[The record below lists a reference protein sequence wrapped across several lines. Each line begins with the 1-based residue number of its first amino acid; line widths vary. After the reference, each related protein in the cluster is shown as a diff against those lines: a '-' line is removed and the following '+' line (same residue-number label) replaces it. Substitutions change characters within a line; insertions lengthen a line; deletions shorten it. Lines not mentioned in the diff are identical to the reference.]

1 MELKKLIEQRNSL
14 YEQLTEIVQKA
25 NTENRALT
33 DSENASYE
41 GIKKQLDSLDAT
53 FSKARELRGL
63 QREKEHEAKDG
74 ELTPEERSFVA
85 SIRNPSIRADTNTSN
100 TNAGAIIPKKVG
112 DKIIELVKNISPIVS
127 MADTYRIKGQ
137 LVIPYEDDT
146 SEISAV
152 YADDFA
158 SIDATAQKLSS
169 ITLTGFTIR
178 ALAKVSR
185 SLLNNS
191 DIDLLN
197 YVINKV
203 AQALAVKLE
212 KEYLVGTANKISGI
226 AGTVTKVKTAA
237 AVAAITSDELIDV
250 QESVPDVYQSN
261 AIWIMNPQTRAAI
274 RKLKD
279 GDGNY
284 LLQRDYTSK
293 WNYMLLGKPVY
304 ASDNMPIPAAGAM
317 TIYYGDMSGLA
328 SKISEE
334 LEVQVLFERYADQHA
349 VGIVGFAEA
358 DAKVANAQKI
368 AVLKMKAAS

>member
-1 MELKKLIEQRNSL
+1 MELKKLIEQRNELFEKLEGIIKTAS
-14 YEQLTEIVQKA
+14 V
-25 NTENRALT
+25 ENRALT
-33 DSENASYE
+33 DEENASYADA
-41 GIKKQLDSLDAT
+41 KKQLESLDAT
-53 FSKARELRGL
+53 MSKARELRRL
-63 QREKEHEAKDG
+63 QREEELITNDS

-185 SLLNNS
+185 SLVNNS

-226 AGTVTKVKTAA
+226 AKTATNIITTAA
-237 AVAAITSDELIDV
+237 AAAITSDELIDV
-250 QESVPDVYQSN
+250 QEAVPDVYQSN
-261 AIWIMNPQTRAAI
+261 AIWIMNPQTRTAI

-317 TIYYGDMSGLA
+317 TVYYGDMSGLA

-334 LEVQVLFERYADQHA
+334 LEVQVLFERFADQHA
-349 VGIVGFAEA
+349 VGVVGFVEA
-358 DAKVANAQKI
+358 DSKIANAKKI

>member
-1 MELKKLIEQRNSL
+1 MELKGLIEQRNELFSIL
-14 YEQLTEIVQKA
+14 EEIIQKA
-25 NTENRALT
+25 SNENRALT
-33 DSENASYE
+33 DSENASYSNV
-41 GIKKQLDSLDAT
+41 KSQLESLDAT
-53 FSKARELRGL
+53 LNKARGLRNL
-63 QREKEHEAKDG
+63 QREEECEVKNG

-85 SIRNPSIRADTNTSN
+85 SIRNPSLRADTNTST
-100 TNAGAIIPKKVG
+100 TNAGVVIPKKVS
-112 DKIIELVKNISPIVS
+112 DRIVEIVKNTSPIVA

-137 LVIPYEDDT
+137 IVIPYEDGT

-152 YADDFA
+152 YADDFT
-158 SIDATAQKLSS
+158 SIDATAQKLASV
-169 ITLTGFTIR
+169 TLTGFTLR

-197 YVINKV
+197 YVVNKV

-212 KEYLVGTANKISGI
+212 KEYLIGTADKISGI
-226 AGTVTKVKTAA
+226 AKTATNIITAA
-237 AVAAITSDELIDV
+237 AATVITGDELIDI
-250 QESVPDVYQSN
+250 QETVPDAYQAN
-261 AIWIMNPQTRAAI
+261 AIWIMHPQTRTAI

-304 ASDNMPIPAAGAM
+304 TSDNMPTPAAGAM

-334 LEVQVLFERYADQHA
+334 LEVQVLFERFADQHA
-349 VGIVGFAEA
+349 IGVVGFAEA
-358 DAKVANAQKI
+358 DAKIVNAQKI
-368 AVLKMKAAS
+368 AVLKMKAS

>member
-1 MELKKLIEQRNSL
+1 MELKGLIEQRNAL
-14 YEQLTEIVQKA
+14 FEKLEGIVQA
-25 NTENRALT
+25 ASTENRALT
-33 DSENASYE
+33 DKENASYADT
-41 GIKKQLDSLDAT
+41 KKQLESLDAT
-53 FSKARELRGL
+53 LCKVRELRGM
-63 QREKEHEAKDG
+63 QREKERNVKDS

-85 SIRNPSIRADTNTSN
+85 SIRNPSLRADTNTS
-100 TNAGAIIPKKVG
+100 TANAGVVIPKKVS
-112 DKIIELVKNISPIVS
+112 DRIVEIVKNISPIVS

-137 LVIPYEDDT
+137 LVIPYEDGT

-158 SIDATAQKLSS
+158 SIDATAQKLASV
-169 ITLTGFTIR
+169 TLTGFTLR

-197 YVINKV
+197 YVVNKV
-203 AQALAVKLE
+203 AIALAVKLE
-212 KEYLVGTANKISGI
+212 KEYLIGTASKISGI
-226 AGTVTKVKTAA
+226 AKTATNIITAA
-237 AVAAITSDELIDV
+237 AAAAITSDELIDV
-250 QESVPDVYQSN
+250 QEAVPDAYQAN
-261 AIWIMNPQTRAAI
+261 AIWIMHPQTRTAI

-304 ASDNMPIPAAGAM
+304 ASDNMPTPAAGAM

-334 LEVQVLFERYADQHA
+334 LEVQVLFERFADQHA
-349 VGIVGFAEA
+349 IGVVGFAEA
-358 DAKVANAQKI
+358 DAKIANAQKI
-368 AVLKMKAAS
+368 AVLKMKAS

>member
-1 MELKKLIEQRNSL
+1 MELKKLIEQRNELFEKLEGIIKTAS
-14 YEQLTEIVQKA
+14 V
-25 NTENRALT
+25 ENRALT
-33 DSENASYE
+33 DEENASYADA
-41 GIKKQLDSLDAT
+41 KKQLESLDAT
-53 FSKARELRGL
+53 MSKARELRRL
-63 QREKEHEAKDG
+63 QREEELITNDS

-169 ITLTGFTIR
+169 ITLTGFAIR

-185 SLLNNS
+185 SLINNS

-226 AGTVTKVKTAA
+226 AKTATNIITTAA
-237 AVAAITSDELIDV
+237 AAAITSDELIDV
-250 QESVPDVYQSN
+250 QEAVPDVYQSN
-261 AIWIMNPQTRAAI
+261 AIWIMNPQTRTAI

-317 TIYYGDMSGLA
+317 TVYYGDMSGLA

-334 LEVQVLFERYADQHA
+334 LEVQVLFERFADQHA
-349 VGIVGFAEA
+349 VGVVGFVEA
-358 DAKVANAQKI
+358 DSKIANAKKI

>member
-14 YEQLTEIVQKA
+14 YEQLAGIVQKA
-25 NTENRALT
+25 STENRALT
-33 DSENASYE
+33 EAENASYE
-41 GIKKQLDSLDAT
+41 DIKKQLDSLDVT
-53 FSKARELRGL
+53 LSKARELRGL

-74 ELTPEERSFVA
+74 KLTPEERSFVA
-85 SIRNPSIRADTNTSN
+85 SIRNPSLRADTNTST
-100 TNAGAIIPKKVG
+100 TNAGVVIPKKVS
-112 DKIIELVKNISPIVS
+112 DRIIEIVKNISPIVS

-137 LVIPYEDDT
+137 LVIPYEDGT

-158 SIDATAQKLSS
+158 SIDATAQKLASV
-169 ITLTGFTIR
+169 TLTGFTLR

-197 YVINKV
+197 YVVNKV
-203 AQALAVKLE
+203 AIALAVKLE
-212 KEYLVGTANKISGI
+212 KEYLIGTASKISGI
-226 AGTVTKVKTAA
+226 AKTATNIITAA
-237 AVAAITSDELIDV
+237 AAAAITSDELIDV
-250 QESVPDVYQSN
+250 QEAVPDAYQAN
-261 AIWIMNPQTRAAI
+261 AIWIMHPQTRMAI

-293 WNYMLLGKPVY
+293 WNYTLLGKPVY
-304 ASDNMPIPAAGAM
+304 ASDNMPTPAAGTM
-317 TIYYGDMSGLA
+317 PIYYGDMSGLA

-334 LEVQVLFERYADQHA
+334 LEVQVLFERFADQHA
-349 VGIVGFAEA
+349 IGVVGFAEA
-358 DAKVANAQKI
+358 DAKIANAQKI
-368 AVLKMKAAS
+368 AVLKMKAS

>member
-14 YEQLTEIVQKA
+14 YEKLEGIVQKA

-33 DSENASYE
+33 DTENASYADT
-41 GIKKQLDSLDAT
+41 KKQIDSLDAT
-53 FSKARELRGL
+53 LSKARELRGL

-85 SIRNPSIRADTNTSN
+85 SIRNPSLRADTNTST
-100 TNAGAIIPKKVG
+100 TNAGVVIPKKISDRIVE
-112 DKIIELVKNISPIVS
+112 IVKNISPIVS

-137 LVIPYEDDT
+137 LVIPYEDGT

-158 SIDATAQKLSS
+158 SIDATAQKLASV
-169 ITLTGFTIR
+169 TLTGFTLR

-197 YVINKV
+197 YVVNKV
-203 AQALAVKLE
+203 AIALAVKLE
-212 KEYLVGTANKISGI
+212 KEYLIGTASKISGI
-226 AGTVTKVKTAA
+226 AKTATNIITAA
-237 AVAAITSDELIDV
+237 AAAAITSDELIDV
-250 QESVPDVYQSN
+250 QEAVPDAYQAN
-261 AIWIMNPQTRAAI
+261 AIWIMHPQTRTAI

-304 ASDNMPIPAAGAM
+304 ASDNMPTPAAGAM

-334 LEVQVLFERYADQHA
+334 LEVQVLFERFADQHA
-349 VGIVGFAEA
+349 IGVVGFAEA
-358 DAKVANAQKI
+358 DAKIANAQKI
-368 AVLKMKAAS
+368 AVLKMKAS